1 MGNYNTKFSIKTY
14 KHPKG
19 WWSFGVCISHV
30 EKETYLYINLFRLCI
45 SIGFLY
51 EEDEEYFV
59 DNII

>member
-1 MGNYNTKFSIKTY
+1 MGNYNTKFRIKTD
-14 KHPKG
+14 KHPRG
-19 WWSFGVCISHV
+19 WWSFGACISHAG
-30 EKETYLYINLFRLCI
+30 KEIYLYINLFRLCI